1 MRLSD
6 SATIQVPF
14 SDIDAFNIVWYG
26 HYSKYF
32 EIVRRKFLNSIN
44 YDIKDW
50 KKSSCIWLIVESNYK
65 YLKPITHD
73 QKIKVICYLDEY
85 KYRLKIS
92 YKIKDF
98 YSNTVFT
105 TGYTVQVPVDVN
117 GKYSKIHQNKL
128 IDIVNKIKKNEIKR
142 KTKLRKK

>member
-6 SATIQVPF
+6 TATIQIPF
-14 SDIDAFNIVWYG
+14 SDIDAFNIVYYG
-26 HYSKYF
+26 NYAKYF
-32 EIVRRKFLNSIN
+32 EIARRNFLHNIN
-44 YDIKDW
+44 YDIKNW
-50 KKSSCIWLIVESNYK
+50 KSSKCIWLIVESNYK
-65 YLKPITHD
+65 YLKPITYD

-98 YSNTVFT
+98 YSNKVFT
-105 TGYTVQVPVDVN
+105 TGHTIQVPVDLN
-117 GKYSKIHQNKL
+117 GKYSKIHQNEL
-128 IDIVNKIKKNEIKR
+128 IDIITKIKKNEIKR